1 MRLLSKI
8 SDILDYA
15 ASTLA
20 GIITVV
26 LTTITLA
33 GVIYRFV
40 LDNPIV
46 WVYEFT
52 VVCFAWMIF
61 LGMSMAFKRKEQISL
76 TFLSE
81 ALPEGPRVW
90 LNRLILIIV
99 LIFLVISTREG
110 LAVSQ
115 STWYQVYNTV
125 PISKGFFYASLP
137 VSAVIS
143 FVHILVDFLETFK
156 NSDSNKNSKTGVE
169 V

>member
-8 SDILDYA
+8 SDILDFA
-15 ASTLA
+15 ASALA
-20 GIITVV
+20 GIITIV

-76 TFLSE
+76 TFLSD
-81 ALPEGPRVW
+81 ALPEGARVW
-90 LNRLILIIV
+90 LSRVILLV
-99 LIFLVISTREG
+99 LLVFLVISTKEG
-110 LAVSQ
+110 VAVSQ

-125 PISKGFFYASLP
+125 PISKGLFYASLP

-143 FVHILVDFLETFK
+143 FVHILLEFLETFTGSEK
-156 NSDSNKNSKTGVE
+156 KETVQSGVE

>member
-115 STWYQVYNTV
+115 ST
-125 PISKGFFYASLP
+125 
-137 VSAVIS
+137 
-143 FVHILVDFLETFK
+143 
-156 NSDSNKNSKTGVE
+156 
-169 V
+169 